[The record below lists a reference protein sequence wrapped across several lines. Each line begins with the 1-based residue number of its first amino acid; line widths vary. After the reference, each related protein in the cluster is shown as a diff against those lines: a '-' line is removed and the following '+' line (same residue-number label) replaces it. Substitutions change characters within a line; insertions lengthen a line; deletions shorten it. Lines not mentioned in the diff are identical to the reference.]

1 MSYYNAF
8 LKTMGNT
15 GETPIPSY
23 TGFYLEDLSG
33 AENTVSIKKQNEEL
47 APTLTVYKSA
57 DGIEWSLMGY
67 TSVEGITATIPAYGK
82 LYLRC
87 STNSW
92 GSRNGSVLSH
102 NHIDATGSYKA
113 SGNIMSLL
121 YGQDYDGTQTA
132 LKGDAS
138 FLSLFQDSTMLS
150 DVSGL
155 ILPSTSMT
163 LDAYAYMFQKTSITT
178 APELPATTLAQN
190 CYGEMFRNCTSLTTA
205 PALPATTLA
214 QNCYQNMFYGCTS
227 LTTAPELP
235 ATTLVSN
242 CYRDLFRG
250 CSSLT
255 YIKVGFTTWPSFIYG
270 SSNYNATGGWTQL
283 TVNTTGTFVCPAA
296 LPQYFNASGNNTG
309 STSSISGYTNA
320 IPYGWTV
327 QTY

>member
-8 LKTMGNT
+8 LKTAANT

-92 GSRNGSVLSH
+92 GYKNGSVVSY
-102 NHIDATGSYKA
+102 NYIDATGTYKA

-138 FLSLFQDSTMLS
+138 FPSLFQNSTMLS

-163 LDAYAYMFQKTSITT
+163 LDAYAHMFQGTSITT
-178 APELPATTLAQN
+178 APELPATTLANHCYEMMFYN
-190 CYGEMFRNCTSLTTA
+190 CKSLTKS
-205 PALPATTLA
+205 PDLM
-214 QNCYQNMFYGCTS
+214 YEE
-227 LTTAPELP
+227 ELP
-235 ATTLVSN
+235 PQ
-242 CYRDLFRG
+242 CYSQIFGG
-250 CSSLT
+250 CSNLN
-255 YIKVGFTTWPSFIYG
+255 YIKCMGTPNGT
-270 SSNYNATGGWTQL
+270 ATMYW
-283 TVNTTGTFVCPAA
+283 VNGVSATGTFVKK
-296 LPQYFNASGNNTG
+296 NGVEWNTG
-309 STSSISGYTNA
+309 LSG
-320 IPYGWTV
+320 IPSGWTV